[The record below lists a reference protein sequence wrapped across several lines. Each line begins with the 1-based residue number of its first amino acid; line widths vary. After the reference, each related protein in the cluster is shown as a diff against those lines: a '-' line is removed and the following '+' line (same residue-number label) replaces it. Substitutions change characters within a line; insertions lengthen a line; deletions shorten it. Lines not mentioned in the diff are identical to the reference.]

1 LPEIACPV
9 LILAGAASETHPD
22 SFVEHLADLV
32 RDGRYLIIPG
42 TGHFL
47 PMERPD
53 LIAGQIAE
61 EFSRLAA
68 D

>member
-1 LPEIACPV
+1 
-9 LILAGAASETHPD
+9 
-22 SFVEHLADLV
+22 LV